1 MRNCTMKNQ
10 QRGLFSNHSIG
21 KLDLKNRLAVAP
33 MTRISGNADGTTGP
47 LMKDYYQAFAQGG
60 FGLIITEGLYTDK
73 HYSQGYK
80 FQPGLTDEAQ
90 ALSWKPIID
99 AVHESGSLF
108 IAQLMHA
115 GALSQYNK
123 YTGCNA
129 GPSAVKPLG
138 QELIFY
144 YGEGD
149 YSTPKAMDKQD
160 IDDAI
165 NGFVSAAKFAKLS
178 GFDGVEIHGANG
190 YLLDQFITVH
200 TNERKDE
207 FGGKLAN
214 RLRIYE
220 KVITSIREAVGNDF
234 TVGIRFS
241 QGKVNDF
248 EYKWPEK
255 EQDAESTF
263 KLAAKSGVDYLHTT
277 EYNAVEPAFEKGLS
291 LAQLAKKHGGISVI
305 ANGSIVNDNDALK
318 MIETDQADIVTVGKM
333 ALSNPNWPQVIR
345 DKKQLRE
352 FNFEMFNPLAD
363 LKTANEFL
371 EKNT

>member
-1 MRNCTMKNQ
+1 MKNQ

-138 QELIFY
+138 QELTFY

-165 NGFVSAAKFAKLS
+165 NGFVSAAKFAKLA